1 MDFTFHS
8 KPVRVLFGRG
18 VSGSLPQQLASFNRI
33 LVIAGPRFEQ
43 QIGQLQSLM
52 GTDRIIPFTQ
62 IVPHVPQELVDVAG
76 EVVRE
81 VRPDA
86 ILAMGGGSAIG
97 LAKALAL
104 GAAPGLKQCYFE
116 EGLDAPVII
125 AVPTTFSGSEQTDIW
140 GITTADGKKT
150 GRSPLVLPDLVI
162 YDPDLLL
169 SLPAERAVTSAMNAM
184 AHLVEAVYAPNGNPV
199 TRYQALQGIAAMVS
213 GLEQLVLPGNGG
225 GASALTADKEEKSSA
240 PVPGKKGKSSAP
252 APGKKGKTSVPVPGK
267 GAGISVLTPEIAE
280 TLLFGAFLGGKCLR
294 EVSMSLHHKT
304 AHVLGGSFGCDHAI
318 AHTVLLPHVLQYQWP
333 HLSADIR
340 RDLENV
346 LGTHPPRTLQRL
358 AVQAGGPA
366 DLQSAGLKAADLVK
380 AVEHILAQPYPNP
393 APLDRIKLL
402 AMLENARIR
411 TLQGD

>member
-18 VSGSLPQQLASFNRI
+18 EIGSLPRQLASFNRI

-43 QIGQLQSLM
+43 QIRQLQSLM
-52 GTDRIIPFTQ
+52 GSDRIIPFTQ
-62 IVPHVPQELVDVAG
+62 VVPHVPQELVDVAG

-104 GAAPGLKQCYFE
+104 GAAPGLKECYFG
-116 EGLDAPVII
+116 EGMDAPAII

-140 GITTADGKKT
+140 GITTSDGKTT
-150 GRSPLVLPDLVI
+150 GKSPLVLPELVI

-184 AHLVEAVYAPNGNPV
+184 AHLVEAVYAPDGNPV
-199 TRYQALQGIAAMVS
+199 TRYQALQGIPAIVA
-213 GLEQLVLPGNGG
+213 GLEPLVLPGNGG
-225 GASALTADKEEKSSA
+225 GASALTPDKEGKTSA
-240 PVPGKKGKSSAP
+240 LTPGKE
-252 APGKKGKTSVPVPGK
+252 GKTSVPAPGK

-304 AHVLGGSFGCDHAI
+304 AHVLGGSFGCDHAV

-333 HLSADIR
+333 HLGADIR

-346 LGTHPPRTLQRL
+346 LGAHPPKTLQTL
-358 AVQAGGPA
+358 AEQAGGPS
-366 DLQSAGLKAADLVK
+366 DLKSTGMKAADLVE
-380 AVEHILAQPYPNP
+380 AVDHILTQPYPNP
-393 APLDRIKLL
+393 APLDQDRLL
-402 AMLENARIR
+402 RMLEQAWRGL
-411 TLQGD
+411 LQKD

>member
-1 MDFTFHS
+1 MDFTFDS
-8 KPVRVLFGRG
+8 KPARVLFGRG
-18 VSGSLPQQLASFNRI
+18 ESESLPQQLASFNRI

-43 QIGQLQSLM
+43 QIGQLQSQM
-52 GTDRIIPFTQ
+52 GSDRIIPFTK

-81 VRPDA
+81 ERPDA

-104 GAAPGLKQCYFE
+104 GEATGLKECYFE
-116 EGLDAPVII
+116 EGLDAPAII

-150 GRSPLVLPDLVI
+150 GQSPLVLPELVI

-184 AHLVEAVYAPNGNPV
+184 AHLVEAVYAPDGNPV
-199 TRYQALQGIAAMVS
+199 TRYQALQGIAAIVA
-213 GLEQLVLPGNGG
+213 GLEPLVLPGNGG
-225 GASALTADKEEKSSA
+225 EAFSLTPGKKEKTSALTHGKE
-240 PVPGKKGKSSAP
+240 
-252 APGKKGKTSVPVPGK
+252 GKTSVPAPGK
-267 GAGISVLTPEIAE
+267 GAEISVLTPEIAE

-304 AHVLGGSFGCDHAI
+304 AHVLGGLLGTDHALT
-318 AHTVLLPHVLQYQWP
+318 HTVLLPYVLEYQWP
-333 HLSADIR
+333 HLRADIR

-346 LGTHPPRTLQRL
+346 LGAHPPRNLREL
-358 AVQAGGPA
+358 AERAGVPT
-366 DLQSAGLKAADLVK
+366 DLHVLGVKKNDLSTV
-380 AVEHILAQPYPNP
+380 VDRILAQPYPNP
-393 APLDRIKLL
+393 ASLDRVKLL
-402 AMLENARIR
+402 AMLENARNG
-411 TLQGD
+411 TLHVE

>member
-8 KPVRVLFGRG
+8 KPVKVHFGRG
-18 VSGSLPQQLASFNRI
+18 EIGSLSEHLGSFNRI

-62 IVPHVPQELVDVAG
+62 VVPHVPQELVDVAG

-97 LAKALAL
+97 LAKALAF

-116 EGLDAPVII
+116 EGLDAPAII

-199 TRYQALQGIAAMVS
+199 TRYQALQGIPAMVA

-225 GASALTADKEEKSSA
+225 GASALTADKE
-240 PVPGKKGKSSAP
+240 GKSSAP
-252 APGKKGKTSVPVPGK
+252 PPGEKGKTSVPVPGK

-346 LGTHPPRTLQRL
+346 LGAHPPRTLQRL
-358 AVQAGGPA
+358 ALQAGGPA

-380 AVEHILAQPYPNP
+380 AVEQILAQPYPNP

-402 AMLENARIR
+402 AMLENARIG